1 MLKERGALE
10 DAVSLYEEALALAPQ
25 WAEAHFALAEAL
37 ESLRRHQ
44 DACVHYTDYLRFAE
58 TDILGAEIRLALLGG
73 APVPAVLP
81 EPYVRTLF
89 DQYADRFDEAL
100 VTNLEYRAPF
110 LLRDAVDR
118 IRPSLP
124 GGERVFDLG
133 CGTGLAGEAF
143 RYRAAWLAGVD
154 LSPGMIGM
162 AARKAV
168 YDDLREGEVIQ
179 ALTLQTMRFDI
190 VVAADVLVYM
200 GDLAPLFGA
209 VHAALQAD
217 GLFAFSLQ
225 QTDEDNFV
233 LGRECRYS
241 HHPDYIRRLA
251 RDAGLTVLTLDS
263 AVCRLEA
270 GNEVPGLVCVLQRGS
285 ILRETGEAELAV
297 APAGPVSRP
306 RGH

>member
-1 MLKERGALE
+1 MLKARGDLG
-10 DAVSLYEEALALAPQ
+10 DAVSLYREALALAPQ

-37 ESLRRHQ
+37 EALSRHQ
-44 DACVHYTDYLRFAE
+44 EACAHYTNYLRFAE

-100 VTNLEYRAPF
+100 VTGLEYRAPF

-118 IRPSLP
+118 VRPSPP
-124 GGERVFDLG
+124 GGERVLDLG

-143 RYRAAWLAGVD
+143 RHRAAWLAGVD

-168 YDDLREGEVIQ
+168 YDDLREAEAIH
-179 ALTLQTMRFDI
+179 ALTRRTMRFDI

-209 VHAALQAD
+209 VRAALLPD
-217 GLFAFSLQ
+217 GLFAFSVQ
-225 QTDEDNFV
+225 RTDADNFV

-241 HHPDYIRRLA
+241 HRPDYIRQVALA
-251 RDAGLTVLTLDS
+251 AGLTVLALDS
-263 AVCRLEA
+263 AVCRMEA
-270 GNEVPGLVCVLQRGS
+270 GNAVPGLIGVLQ
-285 ILRETGEAELAV
+285 LAGLV
-297 APAGPVSRP
+297 RDDGDVDPAPVISDAAARP